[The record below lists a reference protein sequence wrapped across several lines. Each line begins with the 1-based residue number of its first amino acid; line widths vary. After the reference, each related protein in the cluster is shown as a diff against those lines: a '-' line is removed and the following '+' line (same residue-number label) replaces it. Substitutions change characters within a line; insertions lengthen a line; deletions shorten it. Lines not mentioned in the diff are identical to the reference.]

1 VIDTHAHLDALNGDA
16 SNALG
21 RARAAGVG
29 RVISVGSGIESCR
42 ATLALAARED
52 GVFAALGLHPHQA
65 GEVGPADL
73 AALEDLLAHPK
84 AVAVGEAGLDHASAL
99 SQTPRVQM
107 QQLELFCNQAELAT
121 RLGKPLVVH
130 SRAADAE
137 TAAVLEGLPPDTR
150 VVLHCFS
157 SLGLLE
163 PALERGWYVSFAGN
177 VTYPNAHELRSAA
190 ARVPVD
196 RLLLETD
203 SPYLAP
209 QAVRGRRNEP
219 ANIVHTLAVV
229 AEARGQEPAELGE
242 RIDTNATVAFGLP

>member
-1 VIDTHAHLDALNGDA
+1 MIDTHAHLDALNGDA
-16 SNALG
+16 SEALD

-42 ATLALAARED
+42 ATLALAERDD

-73 AALEDLLAHPK
+73 VALEGLLAHPK
-84 AVAVGEAGLDHASAL
+84 AVAVGEAGLDHFRDYA
-99 SQTPRVQM
+99 PRDR
-107 QQLELFCNQAELAT
+107 QLAAFRAQAELAT

-130 SRAADAE
+130 SRAADEE
-137 TAAVLEGLPPDTR
+137 TAAVLEGLPAEAG

-157 SLGLLE
+157 SLGLLA
-163 PALERGWYVSFAGN
+163 PALDRGWYVSFAGN
-177 VTYPNAHELRSAA
+177 VTYPNARELREAA

-209 QAVRGRRNEP
+209 QAVRGRQNEP
-219 ANIVHTLAVV
+219 ANVMHTLAVV
-229 AEARGQEPAELGE
+229 AEARRENPAELGE
-242 RIDTNATVAFGLP
+242 RIDTNATAAFGLP